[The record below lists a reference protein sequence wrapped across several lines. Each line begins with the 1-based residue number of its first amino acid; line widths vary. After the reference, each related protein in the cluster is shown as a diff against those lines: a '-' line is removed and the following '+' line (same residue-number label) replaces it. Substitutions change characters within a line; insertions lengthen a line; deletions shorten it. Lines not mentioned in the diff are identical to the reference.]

1 MDSCA
6 SSILTAY
13 LYSIELGLIESK
25 TKKIDGSP
33 ALVLP
38 LLNIPREDL
47 NLRPD
52 IKYLLQKT
60 GIAPTSLPFMDDLT
74 KLPLSKLSGAKAFL
88 VDHNKL
94 VGPTKN
100 IFESRV
106 VGIIDHHDD
115 EGAYKSE
122 IEAANGPRIIKKT
135 GSCSSLVSTYFY
147 STLGAEVFKNDK
159 DLNMLALGPLL
170 QDTSA
175 MKSPKVEDPDR
186 EAFKLYMEFL
196 GVSKADVKE
205 LYNTLDTFKK
215 DVSSL
220 SGPEVLRK
228 DYKEWAPEGQYKGG
242 KIGISSM
249 VKSLNWLFNTYD
261 DFENDMTA
269 WGKQRHL
276 DVMVLNCSYKSSETG
291 KFHRDLLI
299 WSPSDLESDR
309 LLEVIEEIKEPLDL
323 TPLQLRNKVIAQDLK
338 IHMFHQGNTKASRKQ
353 VAPLLKFH
361 VQGVPLN
368 TL

>member
-6 SSILTAY
+6 SSIITAY
-13 LYSIELGLIESK
+13 LYSIELGLTESR
-25 TKKIDGSP
+25 TKSADGSP
-33 ALVLP
+33 SLVLP

-52 IKYLLQKT
+52 IKYLLQKA

-74 KLPLSKLSGAKAFL
+74 KLSLSKLGGASAFL

-94 VGPTKN
+94 VGAAKD
-100 IFESRV
+100 IFGNRV
-106 VGIIDHHDD
+106 VGVIDHHDD
-115 EGAYKSE
+115 EGAYESE
-122 IEAANGPRIIKKT
+122 IKAANGPRIIKKT
-135 GSCSSLVSTYFY
+135 GSCSSLVATHFY
-147 STLGAEVFKNDK
+147 STLGAEVFNNDK

-186 EAFKLYMEFL
+186 EAFKLYLEFL
-196 GVSKADVKE
+196 GISKADVKE
-205 LYNTLDTFKK
+205 LYNTLDAYKK
-215 DVSSL
+215 DVSTLTGS
-220 SGPEVLRK
+220 EFLRK
-228 DYKEWAPEGQYKGG
+228 DYKEWAAEGQFKGG

-249 VKSLNWLFNTYD
+249 VKSLNWLFNSYD
-261 DFENDMTA
+261 DFENDMKA
-269 WGKQRHL
+269 WGKQRQL
-276 DVMVLNCSYKSSETG
+276 DVMVLNCSYKNAETG

-299 WSPSDLESDR
+299 WSPSGLESDR
-309 LLEVIEEIKEPLDL
+309 LLEVIEEIKAPLDL
-323 TPLQLRNKVIAQDLK
+323 SPLQLENKVLAQDLK
-338 IHMFHQGNTKASRKQ
+338 IHMFNQGNTKASRKQ

-361 VQGVPLN
+361 IQGVPLN